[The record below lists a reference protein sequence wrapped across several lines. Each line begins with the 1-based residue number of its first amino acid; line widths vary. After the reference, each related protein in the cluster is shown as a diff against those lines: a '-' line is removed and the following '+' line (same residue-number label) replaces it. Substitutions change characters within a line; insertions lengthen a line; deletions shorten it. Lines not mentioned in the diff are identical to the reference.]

1 MKDSGGS
8 VTEAFIES
16 TSDDFHVMAGS
27 ISFLFPAMM
36 AGAIGGT
43 VSLANSFPSIALELF
58 DHGATRDEEK
68 GAALQKRARR
78 INSAISGEHGV
89 PGVKAAMGLAGLKGG
104 IPRRPLLPLTDA
116 QKDKMEAF
124 LRDEGVL

>member
-1 MKDSGGS
+1 
-8 VTEAFIES
+8 
-16 TSDDFHVMAGS
+16 MAGS